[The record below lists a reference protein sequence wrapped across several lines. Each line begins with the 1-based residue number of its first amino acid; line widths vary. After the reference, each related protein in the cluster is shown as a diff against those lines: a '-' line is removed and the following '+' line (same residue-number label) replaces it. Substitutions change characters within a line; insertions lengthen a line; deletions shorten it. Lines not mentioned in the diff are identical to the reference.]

1 MANETYESLNKRLIN
16 IRRDLHEHPE
26 LSGEEFETTNK
37 IRRWLEEEGI
47 TVLDVPKLQT
57 GVIAEIKGDKSG
69 PVIAVRA
76 DIDALPIEENTNL
89 PFASRNSGVMHACGH
104 DFHTASI
111 LGTAFLLNER
121 KHELK
126 GTVRFI
132 FQPAE
137 EIAAGARQVIEASA
151 LDGVSAIFG
160 MHNKPDLPVGT
171 VGLKEGPLMASVDRF
186 EITVKGKGG
195 HAGIPDNSIDP
206 IQAAGQI
213 IGGLQ
218 SVVSRNISSLH
229 NAVVSITRVQG
240 GSSWNVIPD
249 HVEMEG
255 TVRTFQKEA
264 RDAVPKHMKR
274 VAEGIAAGFGAEAE
288 FRWYPYLPSVMN
300 DARFI
305 QAAEQTAEDLGLQ
318 TVRAEQSPGGEDF
331 ALYQEK
337 IPGFFVWMGT
347 NGTEEWHHPAFTL
360 DEKALPAAAE
370 FFARLAV
377 NVLEQTE

>member
-76 DIDALPIEENTNL
+76 DIDALPIEEKTNL

-137 EIAAGARQVIEASA
+137 EIAAGARQVIEAGA

-160 MHNKPDLPVGT
+160 
-171 VGLKEGPLMASVDRF
+171 
-186 EITVKGKGG
+186 
-195 HAGIPDNSIDP
+195 
-206 IQAAGQI
+206 
-213 IGGLQ
+213 
-218 SVVSRNISSLH
+218 SS
-229 NAVVSITRVQG
+229 A
-240 GSSWNVIPD
+240 
-249 HVEMEG
+249 
-255 TVRTFQKEA
+255 
-264 RDAVPKHMKR
+264 
-274 VAEGIAAGFGAEAE
+274 
-288 FRWYPYLPSVMN
+288 
-300 DARFI
+300 
-305 QAAEQTAEDLGLQ
+305 
-318 TVRAEQSPGGEDF
+318 
-331 ALYQEK
+331 
-337 IPGFFVWMGT
+337 
-347 NGTEEWHHPAFTL
+347 
-360 DEKALPAAAE
+360 
-370 FFARLAV
+370 
-377 NVLEQTE
+377 